1 MKKRKAFEKAADS
14 AAEYVVNTVGDIK
27 EGARSMVD
35 EASRVTQKKMHDVRA
50 ATEATWGEV
59 ESKANALQSQGVTQV
74 RRHPIGSVAII
85 IGAVLLVSLIF
96 FFLRPERG

>member
-14 AAEYVVNTVGDIK
+14 AAEYVVNTVDDIK

-59 ESKANALQSQGVTQV
+59 ESKANALQSQGVTQM
-74 RRHPIGSVAII
+74 RRHPMGSVAII
-85 IGAVLLVSLIF
+85 IGAVLLVTIIF

>member
-14 AAEYVVNTVGDIK
+14 AAEYLVNTAGDIK

-35 EASRVTQKKMHDVRA
+35 EASRVAQKKLHDVRT
-50 ATEATWGEV
+50 ATETAWGEV
-59 ESKANALQSQGVTQV
+59 ESKANTLQSQGVKQV
-74 RRHPIGSVAII
+74 RRHPMGSVAII
-85 IGAVLLVSLIF
+85 IGAVLLVSLIV